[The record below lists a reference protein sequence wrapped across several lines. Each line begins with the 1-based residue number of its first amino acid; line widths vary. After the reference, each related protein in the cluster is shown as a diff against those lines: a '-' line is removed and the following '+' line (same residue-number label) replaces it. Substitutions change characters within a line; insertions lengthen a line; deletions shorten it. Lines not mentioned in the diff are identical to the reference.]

1 MLSQLPEN
9 EVEQYLNKVVKQKF
23 TKKTATS
30 TEEIMTKLRQW
41 RLCGYAIN
49 VDERI
54 DGASGITTPILD
66 PNRNPVAAINIVM
79 LTPQFKSQKSKI
91 IKKRCNQ
98 RHSV

>member
-1 MLSQLPEN
+1 
-9 EVEQYLNKVVKQKF
+9 
-23 TKKTATS
+23 
-30 TEEIMTKLRQW
+30 MTKLRQW

-54 DGASGITTPILD
+54 DGASGIATPILD

-91 IKKRCNQ
+91 IKALQSASFSIEVYLFSAARK
-98 RHSV
+98 